1 MKFKSTKEI
10 GKILNKIIILLKIK
24 IKDFNSQTKVLL
36 FNQSISKK
44 SF

>member
-36 FNQSISKK
+36 FN
-44 SF
+44 